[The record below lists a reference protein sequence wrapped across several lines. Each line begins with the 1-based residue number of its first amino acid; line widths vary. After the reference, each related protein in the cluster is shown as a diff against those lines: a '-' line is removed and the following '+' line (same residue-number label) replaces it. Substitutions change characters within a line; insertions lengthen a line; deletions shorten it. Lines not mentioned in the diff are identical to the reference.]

1 MDRVAGPR
9 AGASIWRMVIAASA
23 QVLIVED
30 HPLYSDGLVHLLA
43 RHAPQLQCQVAADA
57 AQALDLLSHSAS
69 MDLLLVDHCLP
80 GTMDGLGLLERVGQ
94 LYPTAG
100 RVLMSGL
107 DDPQLAA
114 QARRLGAM
122 GFLPKTLPPPQWLA
136 ALETVLAGEPWFAP
150 PMAGP
155 VSGLTPRQ
163 VMILQ
168 RIAQGCTNKLIA
180 RELAISERTIKYHLT
195 EVFSR
200 LNASSRA
207 EAVARATALGWLV
220 LARPVH

>member
-1 MDRVAGPR
+1 MEQAL
-9 AGASIWRMVIAASA
+9 ASGAMLITARA

-43 RHAPQLQCQVAADA
+43 RQAPSLQCRVAADA
-57 AQALDLLSHSAS
+57 AQALDVLSHSAG

-80 GTMDGLGLLERVGQ
+80 GTMDGLTLLERVGR

-100 RVLMSGL
+100 RVLMSGH
-107 DDPQLAA
+107 DDPQLAT

-122 GFLPKTLPPPQWLA
+122 GFLPKSLPPAQWLA
-136 ALETVLAGEPWFAP
+136 ALQAVLAGEPWFAAAA
-150 PMAGP
+150 AGP
-155 VSGLTPRQ
+155 TSGLTPRQ